1 MTVALPSLKIPVNLN
16 RSFVSAYITFV
27 GFESLPNHSRWE
39 QHFLEMEDVRAG
51 LARRGTFFLS
61 PLASKSLG
69 AVLTQTSVT
78 RSLSDS
84 IFELADCKRLLQEAV
99 RVQFRER
106 LPELLGGL
114 FEGRDEEDLRL
125 IVAFHDFTI
134 QLESVHPRHS
144 NIKNHHLIRAGFEVL
159 ECFLRVIEGVYLYS
173 LKLQTLLDDVSDVGL
188 VVNN

>member
-51 LARRGTFFLS
+51 LARRGTFFFLS
-61 PLASKSLG
+61 PLASRSLG
-69 AVLTQTSVT
+69 AVLTQTPVS

-99 RVQFRER
+99 RV
-106 LPELLGGL
+106 
-114 FEGRDEEDLRL
+114 
-125 IVAFHDFTI
+125 
-134 QLESVHPRHS
+134 
-144 NIKNHHLIRAGFEVL
+144 
-159 ECFLRVIEGVYLYS
+159 
-173 LKLQTLLDDVSDVGL
+173 
-188 VVNN
+188 